1 MYKWTSFQA
10 IWVGLP
16 ILPLCFLSKQLLP
29 CPQHVY
35 ATLNNTSNG
44 KFLPGDLPERLGCE
58 EILRNPTL
66 MKLPPLRMLPLPG
79 VEGRN
84 RIQLFL
90 VLE

>member
-10 IWVGLP
+10 IWVGFP
-16 ILPLCFLSKQLLP
+16 TSPLHFLSKQLLS

-35 ATLNNTSNG
+35 ATLNKTSNG
-44 KFLPGDLPERLGCE
+44 KFLPGDLPERLGYG

-66 MKLPPLRMLPLPG
+66 MKLPPLRILLG
-79 VEGRN
+79 AETRN

>member
-1 MYKWTSFQA
+1 MCKWTSFQA
-10 IWVGLP
+10 IWVGFP
-16 ILPLCFLSKQLLP
+16 ISPLHFPSKQLFS

-35 ATLNNTSNG
+35 ATLNKTSNG
-44 KFLPGDLPERLGCE
+44 QFLPGDLPERLGCE

-66 MKLPPLRMLPLPG
+66 MKLPPLRILLG
-79 VEGRN
+79 AETRN

>member
-1 MYKWTSFQA
+1 MWKWATFQA
-10 IWVGLP
+10 ISVGFP
-16 ILPLCFLSKQLLP
+16 ISPLHFLSKQLLL

-35 ATLNNTSNG
+35 TTLNKTSNG

-66 MKLPPLRMLPLPG
+66 MKLPPLRLLLG
-79 VEGRN
+79 TETRN

-90 VLE
+90 VFE